1 MIIIKNDLEP
11 FSKLLSTV
19 KEQADDITTLN
30 ETLDSLSLEELERT
44 KAYFS
49 GTGTRISFYQLRTI
63 IIGSFIVGMMIFIL
77 NMFQEHFF
85 VAVIAVIFLLVCVIE
100 LFRTAFTFPIR
111 TNLALAYARGKYDR
125 VVNLIDIILAERYA
139 EVRKN
144 SMKS

>member
-11 FSKLLSTV
+11 FSKLLSIV
-19 KEQADDITTLN
+19 KEQANDITALN

-49 GTGTRISFYQLRTI
+49 GTGTRTSFHQLRAV
-63 IIGSFIVGMMIFIL
+63 IIGSFIAGMMIFIL
-77 NMFQEHFF
+77 NMFQEYFF
-85 VAVIAVIFLLVCVIE
+85 VAVVAFMFLLACVIE
-100 LFRTAFTFPIR
+100 LFRTALTFPVK
-111 TNLALAYARGKYDR
+111 TSVSLAYARGKYDR
-125 VVNLIDIILAERYA
+125 VVGLIDIILAERYA